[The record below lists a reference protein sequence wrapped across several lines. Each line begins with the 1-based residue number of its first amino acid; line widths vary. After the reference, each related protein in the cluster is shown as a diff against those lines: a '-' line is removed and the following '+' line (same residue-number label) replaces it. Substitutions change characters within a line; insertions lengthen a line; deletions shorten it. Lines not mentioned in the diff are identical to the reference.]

1 MAPYSRAETMTMNI
15 DKAGPTHLGGNNQA
29 ASSVHPQKDRAG
41 ETGLG
46 VQQRTGKDEVELTG
60 MSTRLR
66 EIESTAA
73 SGPEVDVKRV
83 EAIRE
88 AIATGEYRV
97 DSEHLASR
105 LVDLETALHKR

>member
-1 MAPYSRAETMTMNI
+1 MHI

-29 ASSVHPQKDRAG
+29 ASSVHSQKDQASEAG
-41 ETGLG
+41 RG
-46 VQQRTGKDEVELTG
+46 VQQRTGTDEVELTG

-73 SGPEVDVKRV
+73 KGPEVDLKRV

-88 AIATGEYRV
+88 AIASGEYRV

-105 LVDLETALHKR
+105 LVDLEMALHKR